1 MGGNNMRCMA
11 CYKEFP
17 EGAEVCPR
25 CNFTNYDTIGDDAAP
40 ALKALAAK
48 HRELFLKKTD
58 LGVMVY
64 TWKDQNGTIVLD
76 QKKRLSFG
84 TVDTLAGKTV
94 WLSQK
99 FSRLPDTGSMT
110 VDLSIERQGIPGRI
124 LPVAISLPQERQL
137 QQLGVSVSEELM
149 LTLMLKNDTTT
160 KTSRPVDFL

>member
-1 MGGNNMRCMA
+1 MRCMA

-25 CNFTNYDTIGDDAAP
+25 CNFTVYDTIGDDAMP
-40 ALKALAAK
+40 ALKTLAAK
-48 HRELFLKKTD
+48 HREQFLKKID
-58 LGVMVY
+58 LGVMIY

-84 TVDTLAGKTV
+84 SIDTLAGKTV

-99 FSRLPDTGSMT
+99 FARIPDTGSMT
-110 VDLSIERQGIPGRI
+110 VDLSIEKQGTPARI
-124 LPVAISLPQERQL
+124 LPVAISLPQEQQL
-137 QQLGVSVSEELM
+137 QQLGVAISDELM

-160 KTSRPVDFL
+160 KVSRPVDFL